1 MARHTQFR
9 QILLKTETNT
19 WLDQNRNTVGKEEG
33 EILIIPRKP
42 VIKNRRTMAISVQ
55 RTFQGAV
62 FQAKV
67 KEEERIGMRG
77 LQGEEDDDL
86 VKEARVLLQEELRAT
101 EEAGLVAPDLK
112 VMSFEGKKL
121 TGGFNNKGF
130 LLQRWQ
136 LVDSEGA
143 RQVGFTSFQHAFTGN
158 ELVSMYENG
167 FDEDCMY
174 TNWPSL
180 Q

>member
-112 VMSFEGKKL
+112 VMSIEARM
-121 TGGFNNKGF
+121 TGGVNAANKGV

-136 LVDSEGA
+136 LKGG
-143 RQVGFTSFQHAFTGN
+143 RQQVASQASQWVFIEN
-158 ELVSMYENG
+158 EMVSMGGLCNR
-167 FDEDCMY
+167 
-174 TNWPSL
+174 WSL
-180 Q
+180 